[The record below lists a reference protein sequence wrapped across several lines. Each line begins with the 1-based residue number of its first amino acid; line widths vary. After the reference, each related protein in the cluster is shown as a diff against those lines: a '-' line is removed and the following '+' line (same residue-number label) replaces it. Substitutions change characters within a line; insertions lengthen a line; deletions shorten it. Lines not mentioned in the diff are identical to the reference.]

1 MAVLDTKGIFRSN
14 DDQTKI
20 DAAIAKLEETEK
32 SDLKDII
39 ARVFFQPTL
48 EVLIDF
54 CQQDVR
60 FADAVLRD
68 GKSFSGCLAQIAKGV
83 DRSISDLD
91 VYRKAVQYYL
101 PDAQVS
107 MQLSIFFG
115 SDVKPE
121 TTPEL
126 VKKKPSMILN
136 LLDF

>member
-1 MAVLDTKGIFRSN
+1 MAVLDTKGIFCNNN
-14 DDQTKI
+14 DQVKI

-32 SDLKDII
+32 SDLKDIV
-39 ARVFFQPTL
+39 ARVIFQPTL

-68 GKSFSGCLAQIAKGV
+68 GKSLPECLAQIAKGV
-83 DRSISDLD
+83 DRSISDLE

-101 PDAQVS
+101 PDAQIS

-121 TTPEL
+121 TAPEP
-126 VKKKPSMILN
+126 VKKKPAMILN

>member
-14 DDQTKI
+14 DDQAKI
-20 DAAIAKLEETEK
+20 DAAIAKLEETKK
-32 SDLKDII
+32 SDLKDTK
-39 ARVFFQPTL
+39 AKAFFQPTL

-68 GKSFSGCLAQIAKGV
+68 GKSLPECLAQIAKGV
-83 DRSISDLD
+83 GSSISDLD

-101 PDAQVS
+101 PDAQIS

-121 TTPEL
+121 AAPEP

>member
-1 MAVLDTKGIFRSN
+1 MAILDTKGIFRNNN
-14 DDQTKI
+14 DQVKI
-20 DAAIAKLEETEK
+20 DAAIAKLEETK
-32 SDLKDII
+32 KRDLKDTK
-39 ARVFFQPTL
+39 AKVFFQPTL

-68 GKSFSGCLAQIAKGV
+68 GKSLPDCLAQIAKGAGS
-83 DRSISDLD
+83 SISDLD

-101 PDAQVS
+101 PDAQIS

-121 TTPEL
+121 AAPEP

>member
-1 MAVLDTKGIFRSN
+1 MAVLDAKGIFRNNN
-14 DDQTKI
+14 DQVKI
-20 DAAIAKLEETEK
+20 DAAIAKLEEIKK
-32 SDLKDII
+32 SDLKDTK
-39 ARVFFQPTL
+39 AKVFFQPTL

-68 GKSFSGCLAQIAKGV
+68 GKSLLECLAQIAKGSGS
-83 DRSISDLD
+83 SISDLD

-101 PDAQVS
+101 PDAQIF
-107 MQLSIFFG
+107 MQLSIFLG
-115 SDVKPE
+115 SDVKADAAPE
-121 TTPEL
+121 P